1 MKEQDNVLESPL
13 TGDARATLN
22 RYSSKKAVETLLP
35 LWLQF
40 EDFLR
45 SLSLSPASILD
56 IPEDTLRAY
65 ASYLDHRDC
74 HVDDA
79 LVALSAVLLVCMHAG
94 YNGKILRSVVIP
106 RIRRPVENRLWAAF
120 RLRTYQ
126 PLESSKIARSR
137 RRLAKREACAQD
149 NGRADTPSCTQRP

>member
-1 MKEQDNVLESPL
+1 MPESPL
-13 TGDARATLN
+13 TEDARAALN

-35 LWLQF
+35 VWLQF

-45 SLSLSPASILD
+45 SHSLSPTFIVD

-79 LVALSAVLLVCMHAG
+79 LVALSAVLLVCLRAG

-106 RIRRPVENRLWAAF
+106 RIRRPVENRQWNAF
-120 RLRTYQ
+120 RLRTYR
-126 PLESSKIARSR
+126 PLESSQLARSR
-137 RRLAKREACAQD
+137 RRRAKREACAQD
-149 NGRADTPSCTQRP
+149 TARADNALM